1 MGGLAVLPSGLIEV
15 TTWEVWLAIT
25 EERMVE
31 IFLHPDQKP
40 EGNTAKPP
48 IWSPLLSLK
57 VIQPNLPCGH
67 LYIGGLAVLP
77 SGF

>member
-1 MGGLAVLPSGLIEV
+1 MDSDEKGIFLLSL
-15 TTWEVWLAIT
+15 TAIT

-67 LYIGGLAVLP
+67 LY
-77 SGF
+77 